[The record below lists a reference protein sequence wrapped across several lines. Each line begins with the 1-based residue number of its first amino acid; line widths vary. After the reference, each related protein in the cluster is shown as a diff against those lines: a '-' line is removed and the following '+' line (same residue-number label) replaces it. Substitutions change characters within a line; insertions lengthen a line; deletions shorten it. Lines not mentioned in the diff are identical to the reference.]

1 MTTRRVTRLLPSHKQ
16 GYTVTHGEHNT
27 HGVTMNDNDVTIGQH
42 VQHCRTRGLRAETIR
57 QRRTVLGLLHTALG
71 KPLLIAEAGELE
83 TWQAQLAAA
92 HPAYTTATYSSHV
105 KAFYRWAFVTGRR
118 KDNPSAGLLT
128 VRIPKSLPRPIDE
141 DDLRVAL
148 ACATEPMRAWLVL
161 GAYAGLRIGE
171 IARLRRED
179 VREHSIPPTIAVRD
193 GKGGRDRIVPV
204 GPHVIDS
211 LRPHLRTSGLL
222 WRTQNAGQFQPSY
235 ASSLVSKHFKSIG
248 MAYTAHNLRHRYAT
262 ELYRLST
269 DLRMVGDLL
278 GHANTSTTAVYTA
291 WSHEAAAESV
301 AALDK
306 RLTA

>member
-1 MTTRRVTRLLPSHKQ
+1 MKENVLS
-16 GYTVTHGEHNT
+16 
-27 HGVTMNDNDVTIGQH
+27 IGQH
-42 VQHCRTRGLRAETIR
+42 CQHCRTRGLRPETIR
-57 QRRTVLGLLHTALG
+57 QRKTVLGLLADTLG
-71 KPLLIAEAGELE
+71 KPLLKAEPAELE
-83 TWQAQLAAA
+83 AWQAQLAAT

-105 KAFYRWAFVTGRR
+105 KAFYDWAVVTGRR
-118 KDNPSAGLLT
+118 PDDPSTGLLR

-141 DDLRVAL
+141 DDLRVGL
-148 ACATEPMRAWLVL
+148 ACAVEPVRAWLVL

-179 VREHSIPPTIAVRD
+179 VREHSFPPTIAVRD
-193 GKGGRDRIVPV
+193 GKGGKDRIVPV
-204 GPHVIDS
+204 GPHVIGA

-222 WRTQNAGQFQPSY
+222 WRTNAGTQFQPSY
-235 ASSLVSKHFKSIG
+235 ASSIVSKHFKSVG
-248 MAYTAHNLRHRYAT
+248 MSYTAHNLRHRYAT

-291 WSHEAAAESV
+291 WSHEAAVESV
-301 AALDK
+301 AQLDS